1 MHAPVAMQGSL
12 SCMTPSRGMT
22 DSIYHRR
29 PFLVSKGGVLE
40 VGGAS
45 WQKIMRMFLSYKHST
60 SFIDRIEV
68 KILHQRHLSPVF
80 RITLIYLY
88 HATRI
93 FNITALQP
101 MFKTNPNLCYF
112 SFFLSPS
119 LFPLF
124 FPFFSLYLFR
134 NNSAVRVIFQTL
146 KFFLHGIA
154 LSRGNL
160 FHPFVSSLLFFCER
174 RRRE

>member
-40 VGGAS
+40 VGGAL

-60 SFIDRIEV
+60 SFTDRIEV

-119 LFPLF
+119 ALFSF
-124 FPFFSLYLFR
+124 RFSLYLFR

-160 FHPFVSSLLFFCER
+160 FHPFVSSLLFFCEE